1 MSLIIDVISRKTSVK
16 QTLINPG
23 DVTVVI
29 YEPSVVQVH
38 AQASAVARYVRDG
51 NDLLIYMQDGTVI
64 RCNGYFLQA
73 ANTSEQSEL
82 VFVDGQQLTHV
93 TFADTAAG
101 GLAPVEL
108 TAQTTAIESIA
119 PYLDI
124 VGQTTA
130 FPWGWLAGA
139 AVGGGAL
146 GALLASGGDDDS
158 KTEVVNNPPPAEPG
172 NATPS
177 FLVTDNQGDQRGILS
192 ANDTTDDT
200 TPTFSGSGQAGA
212 TIQIKDSNGDTIAS
226 TQVGSDGRWSVDLP
240 TQSAGEH
247 TWSVVQ
253 IVGSTITDAGSITL
267 TIDNSQA
274 SVQVATTAGDNII
287 NASEQAA
294 GFTLSGTSSHL
305 AQGTE
310 LTVTLNGKTYT
321 TSVGANGA
329 WSVQVPTADA
339 QALGEGNQAVLVSG
353 KDATGNTVTGV
364 QLLTV
369 DTQPPTLAINT
380 IAQDNIISA
389 AEHNVALVLSGTSN
403 AEAGQTVTLTVNGK
417 SHTATVGS
425 DGTWQ
430 VTLPATEVQALAEG
444 NYAVNASVSDRAGN
458 STSHSANFTVD
469 TSAPVVS
476 VNTVAGDDILNNA
489 EQAVAQIISGQVSGA
504 SPGDT
509 VTVKL
514 GTHVLTGIVLAD
526 GSWNVAL
533 DPAVTRTL
541 DRGANTIFVTVTD
554 TAGNTGAA
562 SRAITLVGV
571 SPLITINTVSGDDII
586 SGAEKGAPLTLTG
599 STQQAETG
607 QTVTVTLAG
616 QSFTTTVQADGSWS
630 LTVPAAAMGNL
641 PDGAV
646 AITASVTDLSG
657 NTGNTSR
664 TITVDSQ
671 APALSIDPLTADNII
686 NAAESGQDL
695 PITGTTDAQPG
706 QTVTVTLNGQT
717 YQGVV
722 QPDGTWS
729 VTVPAANVGALADGN
744 ATVTASVNDIAGNPT
759 SVSRVALVD
768 ATPPVVT
775 INPVATDNV
784 INTPEHTQAQ
794 IISGTVTGAQ
804 AGDIVT
810 VTLNNVD
817 YTTVVDGSGNWSLGV
832 PASVVSGL
840 VDGSYPINVSV
851 TDRAGNTGS
860 QSLTVTVNTAA
871 PLIGINSIAGDDVI
885 NASEKG
891 ADLQITG
898 TSDQPVNTAITVTL
912 NGQNYTTTTDAS
924 GNWSVTVPASAVTAL
939 GQANYTVT
947 AAVTSNIGNS
957 NTASHNVLVDSAL
970 PGVTINPVA
979 TDDIINAAEAGVA
992 QTISGQVTGAE
1003 DGDTV
1008 TITLGGNTYTATVGS
1023 NFTWS
1028 VSVPAADI
1036 QALGNGDLTVSAS
1049 VTNQN
1054 GNTGSGTRDIT
1065 IDANLPGLRVD
1076 TVAGDDVVN
1085 IIEHGQALV
1094 VTGSSSGLAEGTP
1107 LTVTINNVEYTTAV
1121 QADGSWSVGV
1131 TAAQVST
1138 WPAGTVNI
1146 AVSGE
1151 SSAGNSVSITHP
1163 VTVDLTPAAIAIN
1176 TIATDDVINA
1186 AEKGADLTLSGTTTN
1201 VEPGQT
1207 VTVTFGGKNYTASVA
1222 SDGSWTAT
1230 LPAADLTAL
1239 PEGSAS
1245 AQASVSNINGNSASA
1260 VHNYSVDSSAPTIII
1275 NTVASDN
1282 IVNASEAD
1290 AGVTVS
1296 GSTTAEAGQIVT
1308 VTLNSPTVQTYQ
1320 ATVQADGSWSIN
1332 IPAADLEA
1340 LTDGSH
1346 TLTAT
1351 VNDKA
1356 GNPASTT
1363 HNLAVDLTVPVLTI
1377 NTIAGDDII
1386 NAAEHGQALVISGS
1400 STGGE
1405 AGDVVTVTLN
1415 SKTYTTTLDASGNW
1429 SVGVPAADVTALGSG
1444 PQTVMATVTDAA
1456 GNSDSETHTVTVNL
1470 TAPTIGINTIAT
1482 DDIINATEKGADLQI
1497 SGTSNQPAGTTITVT
1512 LNGQNYTATTDASG
1526 NWSTTVP
1533 ASAVGALGEASYTV
1547 TANVTDSAGNSNSAS
1562 HNVQVNT
1569 ALPGVTINPVAS
1581 DDIINAAESGVAQT
1595 ISGQVTGAAAGDT
1608 VTVTLGGKTYTATVQ
1623 GNLSWS
1629 VDVPA
1634 ADIQAIGNGD
1644 LTVNASVT
1652 NGVGN
1657 TGSGSRD
1664 ITIDANLPGLRVD
1677 TVAGD
1682 DVVNSIEHGQALVIT
1697 GSSSGLAAGAALTVV
1712 INNVTYGAT
1721 VLADGTWSLGVP
1733 AADVGNWPAG
1743 TVNITVSGTNT
1754 AGTTTTITHPVTV
1767 DLAAVAISINTV
1779 SGDDVINA
1787 AEKSADLTLSGST
1800 SGVEAGQT
1808 VTVTFGGKTYTATV
1822 AGDGSW
1828 TTTVPAADLSAL
1840 RDGDATVQ
1848 ASVST
1853 INGNTASATHAYSV
1867 DATAPT
1873 LAINTIATDDILNA
1887 AEAGNPLTISGS
1899 SNAEAGQ
1906 TVTVTL
1912 NGVTYTG
1919 TVQAD
1924 GSWSVSVPTADLSN
1938 LTASPYTVSAS
1949 VNDKAGNPATATH
1962 GLAVDLT
1969 VPVLTINTVSGDDII
1984 NAAEHGQAL
1993 VISGS
1998 STGGEAGDVIT
2009 VTLNSKTYTTT
2020 LDASGNWSVGVPA
2033 ADVTALGSG
2042 PQTITATITDIAG
2055 NSDDASRTVTV
2066 NLTAPTIGIN
2076 TIASDDV
2083 INATEKS
2090 ADLQITGT
2098 SNQPAGTTITVTLN
2112 GQNYTA
2118 TTDSS
2123 GNWSATVPASAVSA
2137 LGEASYTVT
2146 ANVTDSA
2153 GNSNS
2158 ASHNVLVNSAL
2169 PAVTI
2174 NAVAT
2179 DDIINAAESG
2189 NAQTISGQVT
2199 GAAAGDTVTVTLGGN
2214 TYTATV
2220 QANLSWSVSVP
2231 AADIQAIGNGS
2242 LTVNASVT
2250 NVVGNTGNGSRD
2262 ITIDANLPG
2271 LRVDTVAG
2279 DDVIN
2284 SIEHNQALV
2293 ITGSSSGLTAGTALM
2308 VEINNVTYGATVLAD
2323 GTWSLGIPAADVSN
2337 WPAGTVD
2344 ITVSGTNSAGTTSTI
2359 THPVTVDLAGVAI
2372 TINTLSGD
2380 DVINAVEKGETLVV
2394 SGSTS
2399 GVEAGQTV
2407 TVTFGGKNYTTTVE
2421 SNGSWTVNVPPAD
2434 LAALPDGAGNVQAS
2448 VSNING
2454 NSAQADRAYSVDA
2467 TAPLVTINTIASDD
2481 ILNAAEAGS
2490 ALTISGTS
2498 TAEAGQTV
2506 TVTLNGVNYSGNVQA
2521 DGSWSVSVPTGDLAN
2536 LTASPYTVSAAV
2548 SDKAGNPASATHNLT
2563 VDLAA
2568 PVVTINTVAGDDI
2581 INATEHAQAQIIS
2594 GSATGATTGNTVSV
2608 TIGTTTYTTV
2618 LDANGNWSIGVPA
2631 SVISALAQGDVTI
2644 TATVTDSAGNSGT
2657 ASHTVTVA
2665 LGAPVL
2671 AINTIAVDD
2680 IINATEKGAD
2690 LAISGSSNQPA
2701 GTQITVTLNG
2711 QNYTTTADASGNW
2724 SVTVPA
2730 SRVSALGEATY
2741 TVTAAATDSD
2751 GNSGSASHNVQVNT
2765 ALPGV
2770 TINVVATDDIIN
2782 AAEAGVDQTISGQ
2795 VTGATAGDTVTV
2807 TLGGATYT
2815 ATVQANLSWSV
2826 DVPAA
2831 ALQALGNG
2839 ELTISASVTNS
2850 VGNTGN
2856 GTREI
2861 TIDANLP
2868 GLRVDT
2874 VAGDDVVNIIEHGQ
2888 ALVITGSSSGLATDS
2903 NVTLTINGQTYV
2915 AAVLA
2920 DGSWSVG
2927 VPAADVSAWPA
2938 GTVTITASG
2947 STTAGN
2953 PVSVTHPVTVDLTAV
2968 AVSINA
2974 ITADDVINAAEKGAA
2989 LTLSGSTSGVEAGQ
3003 TVTVTFGGKTYT
3015 ASVAANGS
3023 WSTSVPAADMAALRN
3038 GDASAQASVS
3048 NVNGNNATTTHAY
3061 SVDASVPTVT
3071 INTIAGDDI
3080 LNAAEAGAALTITGS
3095 STAEAGQTVTV
3106 TLNGANYT
3114 GTVQTDGSWSIS
3126 VPPADLSA
3134 LTASNYTVSAAVS
3147 DKAGNPAS
3155 VNHNLTV
3162 DTSVPVVT
3170 INTVAGDDVINATEH
3185 AQAQIISG
3193 SATGAATG
3201 STVTVTI
3208 GTNTFTTVLDASGN
3222 WSVGVPA
3229 SVVSALANGTVT
3241 INASVTDAAGNS
3253 GSATHQVTVNTG
3265 LPSITFNAISGDNV
3279 LNADEKGQ
3287 PLTISGSS
3295 TGLATGA
3302 QVTVTLN
3309 GHNYSATTDAAGNW
3323 TLTVP
3328 VSDLAALGQANYI
3341 VSASAT
3347 SAAGNTASSQA
3358 NLLVDSGLPGVTINT
3373 VAGDDIINAAE
3384 AGAAQTISGVVTRAA
3399 AGDTVTVTLGGNT
3412 YTAQVQADLSW
3423 SVSVP
3428 AADLQALGNGDLTIT
3443 ASVTNANGNTGS
3455 GTRDI
3460 TIDANLPGLRVDT
3473 VAGDDIVNSIEHGQA
3488 LVITGGSSGLNAG
3501 VPLTITI
3508 NGTAYSATVQAD
3520 GSWSVGI
3527 PAANV
3532 SAWPAGALTVEVD
3545 GQSSAGNPVGVSHPF
3560 TVDLTAVA
3568 ISISTVASDDVINA
3582 AEKGTNLTLSGSTS
3596 GIESGQTVT
3605 VTFGGK
3611 TYTASVAA
3619 NGSWSVNVPAADLA
3633 ILPDGAA
3640 NVQASVSSAS
3650 GNSASATH
3658 AYSVDAS
3665 APTLT
3670 INTIASDDILN
3681 ATEAGSPLIISG
3693 TSTAE
3698 TGQTVTVTLNGA
3710 TYSGNVQA
3718 DGSWSVSVP
3727 PSALGALSA
3736 SNYTVSATVNDKAGN
3751 PGSASHNLAVDT
3763 TAPVLTINT
3772 VVGDDIINDAEHA
3785 QALVIS
3791 GTSTGG
3797 EAGDVVSVVLNGKTY
3812 TTTLDA
3818 SGNWSVGVP
3827 AADVAALGS
3836 GAQTITASVSDRAG
3850 NSDDASRTVTVSLTA
3865 PVISINTIAGDDVI
3879 NATEKGSDLA
3889 LSGISDQPAG
3899 TAITVTLNGQN
3910 YSATT
3915 DSSGNWS
3922 VTVPASAVSALGEA
3936 SYSVTASVTN
3946 AQGNSSTASHNVQV
3960 NTALP
3965 GVTINPVTTD
3975 DIINAAEAGS
3985 AQTISG
3991 QVTGAAAGSTVTVE
4005 LGGKTYT
4012 ATVQA
4017 DLSWNVS
4024 VPAADWQ
4031 ALGNG
4036 ELTVNASVTNA
4047 VGNTGSG
4054 TRDITIDASLPGLRV
4069 DTVAGD
4075 DVVNIIE
4082 HSQAQ
4087 VITGSSSG
4095 FAAGTALT
4103 VVINNQTYAATV
4115 LANGSWSVGVPATDV
4130 SNWPAGTLNI
4140 TVSGANSA
4148 GTQTSITHPLTVDLT
4163 TVAVSINSITS
4174 DDVINA
4180 AEKGAA
4186 LTLSG
4191 STSGVEAGQT
4201 VTITFGGK
4209 TYTTT
4214 VAANGSWSTTVPA
4227 VDMATLRDGDAS
4239 AQVRVTNVN
4248 GNSATATHEYSV
4260 DSAAPTVTINTIASD
4275 NIINA
4280 SEAAAGVTVSG
4291 TSTAETGQTLTV
4303 TLNGTNYQ
4311 TTVQADGSW
4320 SLTLPASDLTAL
4332 ANNGYTLTASV
4343 SDLAGNPGSASKG
4356 VTVDTTAPVISFN
4369 TVAGDDVI
4377 NNVEHTQAQII
4388 SGTAT
4393 GAVAGDR
4400 LVVTIA
4406 GQQYV
4411 TSTDASGNWSVG
4423 VPASVISGLAD
4434 GTVTIS
4440 ATITDSAGN
4449 SSTQTHNVQVN
4460 TAAVSLSVSTISG
4473 DNIINAAEAG
4483 SALTLSGTG
4492 TNFAAGTVVTVLLN
4506 GKGYSATIQ
4515 SNGSWSV
4522 NVPAADVAALSDGTS
4537 YTVSAS
4543 AQDSAG
4549 NSATASR
4556 SVAVDLTAPVI
4567 SINTVSTDDR
4577 LNAAE
4582 QQQPLTLNGSTSA
4595 EVGQTVTVTFGG
4607 KTYTATV
4614 AANGTWA
4621 LNVPAADLAALGQGA
4636 QTITASVNDR
4646 AGNPGQ
4652 TTHALTVDTVAPTVT
4667 IATVAGDDIINNA
4680 EQLAG
4685 QTISG
4690 TTTAEVGQ
4698 TVTVTF
4704 NGQSWTATVGSG
4716 GSWSVFIPAQQF
4728 AGLSDGSYTIS
4739 ATVSDQAGNPGS
4751 ASRGVTLNGD
4761 VPSVTINTFA
4771 GDDVVNAAEHGSS
4784 LVISGTTTAP
4794 VGQTLTL
4801 TLNGKTYTTTVQTG
4815 GSWSYTLGSVDVT
4828 ALADGNA
4835 YVINA
4840 SVSNAI
4846 GNTGSSNHTITVDL
4860 SAPAMGINIDSLQ
4873 ADTGLSSSDFITSVS
4888 PVVVNGSLTAALA
4901 SNETAQISID
4911 GGVTWTTLT
4920 VTGTTWRYNDSR
4932 TLTDGS
4938 YLYQVRVIDAAGNV
4952 GATDSQNVVIDT
4964 IAPDPA
4970 VKTIAINAIT
4980 TDTGLITNDFVTS
4993 DTTLAVSGTLG
5004 AALSSGEFAQI
5015 SIDGGT
5021 TWQNLSVS
5029 GLTWTY
5035 LDGRTLSDGN
5045 YNYQVRVIDTAG
5057 NIGATASQIV
5067 TVDTTAPLASKT
5079 IAIAGISDD
5088 TGLSSS
5094 DFVTR
5099 DTTLTVRGTLGAALA
5114 ADERAQISLDGGVTW
5129 TTLTVIGTSWS
5140 YADGRTLTDGTWNYT
5155 VRVVDLAGNVG
5166 QTATQN
5172 VVVDTTSPE
5181 AAKSITITGIS
5192 DDTGASSSDFITSD
5206 TSLTVRGVLG
5216 AALGANEFAQISTDN
5231 GATWVNVTLAADGL
5245 NWSYVDGRT
5254 LTNGTTTW
5262 QVRVVDLAG
5271 NVGATSSQSAQ
5282 IDTVNPAQVLT
5293 IASISTDTGSS
5304 ATDFITSDTTLTLT
5318 GSLGAGLAS
5327 GEVAQISLDGG
5338 ATWITLTTN
5347 GTQWT
5352 YTDSRTLT
5360 DGSYVYQV
5368 RVLDLAGN
5376 TGPVVSK
5383 TVVVDTINPTATPTI
5398 VSYTD
5403 DVGQRQGTLSSS
5415 QATDDTTP
5423 LLNGVLSGPLAS
5435 GEVVYLYRNGLLL
5448 GAVTM
5453 VGALNWTYSDSGLVS
5468 GAYTYSARVVDLA
5481 GNITASS
5488 DFVLTVDTS
5497 IPTTLAQI
5505 TSQTTRDTTPIISG
5519 VITAAL
5525 ASGQYVEVVINGKT
5539 YTSEPGGA
5547 VVVDP
5552 AHNTW
5557 YVQLPDTDALAA
5569 SATAYNVTAQV
5580 KSSAGNGNNANI
5592 SNGTVTVNAAI
5603 DYTPTWTTASKTT
5616 AWGLTY
5622 GLDSHGMWTVL
5633 ANQQV
5638 MQSTD
5643 PLTWSKTALTL
5654 YQSGNN
5660 YATSSI
5666 ADYDRNGTGDLFI
5679 TRDDYGTGYING
5691 FTNNGDGTFSSA
5703 IQVTVGTLTWY
5714 GSIVAFDK
5722 EGDGYLDFWIG
5733 DAGGPDSN
5741 TFLWNNAGTLVGNST
5756 TSNSG
5761 GSATVGGAVTGY
5773 LSLNEGSGVDL
5784 NNDGRIDLVQ
5794 HTYNLN
5800 NYYTLSSLINQ
5811 GNGTFVWGQNTTNT
5825 FLSGAGSG
5833 AMSSSVSM
5841 TWADF
5846 DGDGD
5851 MDLFL
5856 PASQGRANYGSL
5868 LFNTNG
5874 VLGSPVAVGAT
5885 ATTYASQFSVAV
5897 DWNHDGLM
5905 DIARIA
5911 QTGQSYLYT
5920 NVSNASNWT
5929 QSALGGSQSGTTS
5942 GVAAM
5947 DYDWDGAVDVLVT
5960 KQSGSVYLIR
5970 NTNTVSYGTSLHLRI
5985 TDPNGINVYY
5995 GNTVK
6000 LYNSAGVLVATQII
6014 NPQSGMGVNDTSAL
6028 VNFYGLNAGETYN
6041 AVLIKSTGTTASNI
6055 DQTVNTSWGGL
6066 QATDATHAYDLSAE
6080 AGTASNNG
6088 KFVGTGYNDTF
6099 FATAGTDTYDG
6110 SGGWVYSSGTGT
6122 WLANGGMDVVD
6133 FRLSTVGVT
6142 ANLSSTAA
6150 QATGFNTSTF
6160 TNIEGI
6166 SGSNFN
6172 DTLTGSSGDN
6182 QLEGRGGN
6190 DTLNIGNGGH
6200 DTLLYK
6206 LLNASDAT
6214 GGNGSDVVNG
6224 FTVGTWEGTADT
6236 DRIDIRELLQGSGYT
6251 GNGKASYVNGVA
6263 TLDAQA
6269 GNIGDFV
6276 KVTQSGSDTIVQID
6290 RDGTGG
6296 TFAATNVV
6304 TLTGVHTDLATL
6316 LANHQLM
6323 VV

>member
-1 MSLIIDVISRKTSVK
+1 MD
-16 QTLINPG
+16 
-23 DVTVVI
+23 
-29 YEPSVVQVH
+29 
-38 AQASAVARYVRDG
+38 
-51 NDLLIYMQDGTVI
+51 
-64 RCNGYFLQA
+64 
-73 ANTSEQSEL
+73 
-82 VFVDGQQLTHV
+82 
-93 TFADTAAG
+93 
-101 GLAPVEL
+101 
-108 TAQTTAIESIA
+108 
-119 PYLDI
+119 
-124 VGQTTA
+124 
-130 FPWGWLAGA
+130 
-139 AVGGGAL
+139 
-146 GALLASGGDDDS
+146 
-158 KTEVVNNPPPAEPG
+158 
-172 NATPS
+172 
-177 FLVTDNQGDQRGILS
+177 
-192 ANDTTDDT
+192 
-200 TPTFSGSGQAGA
+200 
-212 TIQIKDSNGDTIAS
+212 
-226 TQVGSDGRWSVDLP
+226 
-240 TQSAGEH
+240 
-247 TWSVVQ
+247 
-253 IVGSTITDAGSITL
+253 
-267 TIDNSQA
+267 
-274 SVQVATTAGDNII
+274 
-287 NASEQAA
+287 
-294 GFTLSGTSSHL
+294 
-305 AQGTE
+305 
-310 LTVTLNGKTYT
+310 
-321 TSVGANGA
+321 
-329 WSVQVPTADA
+329 
-339 QALGEGNQAVLVSG
+339 
-353 KDATGNTVTGV
+353 
-364 QLLTV
+364 
-369 DTQPPTLAINT
+369 
-380 IAQDNIISA
+380 
-389 AEHNVALVLSGTSN
+389 
-403 AEAGQTVTLTVNGK
+403 
-417 SHTATVGS
+417 
-425 DGTWQ
+425 
-430 VTLPATEVQALAEG
+430 
-444 NYAVNASVSDRAGN
+444 
-458 STSHSANFTVD
+458 
-469 TSAPVVS
+469 
-476 VNTVAGDDILNNA
+476 
-489 EQAVAQIISGQVSGA
+489 
-504 SPGDT
+504 
-509 VTVKL
+509 
-514 GTHVLTGIVLAD
+514 
-526 GSWNVAL
+526 
-533 DPAVTRTL
+533 
-541 DRGANTIFVTVTD
+541 
-554 TAGNTGAA
+554 
-562 SRAITLVGV
+562 
-571 SPLITINTVSGDDII
+571 
-586 SGAEKGAPLTLTG
+586 
-599 STQQAETG
+599 
-607 QTVTVTLAG
+607 
-616 QSFTTTVQADGSWS
+616 
-630 LTVPAAAMGNL
+630 
-641 PDGAV
+641 
-646 AITASVTDLSG
+646 
-657 NTGNTSR
+657 
-664 TITVDSQ
+664 
-671 APALSIDPLTADNII
+671 
-686 NAAESGQDL
+686 
-695 PITGTTDAQPG
+695 
-706 QTVTVTLNGQT
+706 
-717 YQGVV
+717 
-722 QPDGTWS
+722 
-729 VTVPAANVGALADGN
+729 
-744 ATVTASVNDIAGNPT
+744 
-759 SVSRVALVD
+759 
-768 ATPPVVT
+768 
-775 INPVATDNV
+775 
-784 INTPEHTQAQ
+784 
-794 IISGTVTGAQ
+794 
-804 AGDIVT
+804 
-810 VTLNNVD
+810 
-817 YTTVVDGSGNWSLGV
+817 
-832 PASVVSGL
+832 
-840 VDGSYPINVSV
+840 
-851 TDRAGNTGS
+851 
-860 QSLTVTVNTAA
+860 
-871 PLIGINSIAGDDVI
+871 
-885 NASEKG
+885 
-891 ADLQITG
+891 
-898 TSDQPVNTAITVTL
+898 
-912 NGQNYTTTTDAS
+912 
-924 GNWSVTVPASAVTAL
+924 
-939 GQANYTVT
+939 
-947 AAVTSNIGNS
+947 
-957 NTASHNVLVDSAL
+957 
-970 PGVTINPVA
+970 
-979 TDDIINAAEAGVA
+979 
-992 QTISGQVTGAE
+992 
-1003 DGDTV
+1003 
-1008 TITLGGNTYTATVGS
+1008 
-1023 NFTWS
+1023 
-1028 VSVPAADI
+1028 
-1036 QALGNGDLTVSAS
+1036 
-1049 VTNQN
+1049 
-1054 GNTGSGTRDIT
+1054 
-1065 IDANLPGLRVD
+1065 
-1076 TVAGDDVVN
+1076 
-1085 IIEHGQALV
+1085 
-1094 VTGSSSGLAEGTP
+1094 
-1107 LTVTINNVEYTTAV
+1107 
-1121 QADGSWSVGV
+1121 
-1131 TAAQVST
+1131 
-1138 WPAGTVNI
+1138 
-1146 AVSGE
+1146 
-1151 SSAGNSVSITHP
+1151 
-1163 VTVDLTPAAIAIN
+1163 
-1176 TIATDDVINA
+1176 
-1186 AEKGADLTLSGTTTN
+1186 
-1201 VEPGQT
+1201 
-1207 VTVTFGGKNYTASVA
+1207 
-1222 SDGSWTAT
+1222 
-1230 LPAADLTAL
+1230 
-1239 PEGSAS
+1239 
-1245 AQASVSNINGNSASA
+1245 
-1260 VHNYSVDSSAPTIII
+1260 
-1275 NTVASDN
+1275 
-1282 IVNASEAD
+1282 
-1290 AGVTVS
+1290 
-1296 GSTTAEAGQIVT
+1296 
-1308 VTLNSPTVQTYQ
+1308 
-1320 ATVQADGSWSIN
+1320 
-1332 IPAADLEA
+1332 
-1340 LTDGSH
+1340 
-1346 TLTAT
+1346 
-1351 VNDKA
+1351 
-1356 GNPASTT
+1356 
-1363 HNLAVDLTVPVLTI
+1363 
-1377 NTIAGDDII
+1377 
-1386 NAAEHGQALVISGS
+1386 
-1400 STGGE
+1400 
-1405 AGDVVTVTLN
+1405 
-1415 SKTYTTTLDASGNW
+1415 
-1429 SVGVPAADVTALGSG
+1429 
-1444 PQTVMATVTDAA
+1444 
-1456 GNSDSETHTVTVNL
+1456 
-1470 TAPTIGINTIAT
+1470 INTIAT
-1482 DDIINATEKGADLQI
+1482 DDIINASEKGADLQI
-1497 SGTSNQPAGTTITVT
+1497 SGTSNQPAGTTITLA
-1512 LNGQNYTATTDASG
+1512 LNGQNYTATTDAAG

-1569 ALPGVTINPVAS
+1569 ALPGVTINPVAT
-1581 DDIINAAESGVAQT
+1581 DDIINAAESGNAQT

-1634 ADIQAIGNGD
+1634 ADIQAIGNGN

-1682 DVVNSIEHGQALVIT
+1682 DVVNSIEHAQALVIT

-1712 INNVTYGAT
+1712 INTVTYAAT
-1721 VLADGTWSLGVP
+1721 VLADGTWSVGVP
-1733 AADVGNWPAG
+1733 AADVSNWPAG

-1754 AGTTTTITHPVTV
+1754 AGTTSTITHPVTV

-1787 AEKSADLTLSGST
+1787 AEKGADLTLSGST
-1800 SGVEAGQT
+1800 SGVEVGQT

-1828 TTTVPAADLSAL
+1828 TTTVPAADLSVL

-1899 SNAEAGQ
+1899 STAEAGQ

-1912 NGVTYTG
+1912 NGVTYSG
-1919 TVQAD
+1919 SVQAD
-1924 GSWSVSVPTADLSN
+1924 GSWSVSLPTADLSN
-1938 LTASPYTVSAS
+1938 LTASQYTVSAS
-1949 VNDKAGNPATATH
+1949 VSDKAGNPASANH

-2009 VTLNSKTYTTT
+2009 VTLNSKTYTTM

-2042 PQTITATITDIAG
+2042 PQTITAAITDAAG

-2066 NLTAPTIGIN
+2066 NLAAPTIGIN
-2076 TIASDDV
+2076 TIATDDV
-2083 INATEKS
+2083 IKATEKG

-2118 TTDSS
+2118 TTDSN

-2137 LGEASYTVT
+2137 LGEANYTVT
-2146 ANVTDSA
+2146 ANVTDTA

-2199 GAAAGDTVTVTLGGN
+2199 GAAQGDTVTVTLGGN

-2220 QANLSWSVSVP
+2220 QSNLSWSVDVP
-2231 AADIQAIGNGS
+2231 AADIQALGNGD

-2250 NVVGNTGNGSRD
+2250 NGVGNTGSGSRD

-2293 ITGSSSGLTAGTALM
+2293 ITGSSSGLTAGTALT

-2323 GTWSLGIPAADVSN
+2323 GTWSLGVPAVDVSN
-2337 WPAGTVD
+2337 WPAGTVN

-2421 SNGSWTVNVPPAD
+2421 ANGSWTVNVPPAD

-2481 ILNAAEAGS
+2481 ILNVSEAGAGITISGTTTAQAGQTLTVTLNNNTYQTTVLADGTWSVNVPAADLSGLTASSYTVTATVSDKAGNPASADHALVVDITAPDLTINTVAGDDIINAIEHDQALVVSGTSTGAAAGDVVTVTLNGKNYTTTLDASGNWSVGIPAADVTALATGSQTITASLSDRAGNSDSTTHDVTVDLSGPTLTINTVSGDDIINAAEIVVAQTISGQVTGTAVAGNTVIVTIGGNQYNATVQSDLSWSVSVPANVLQALGNGELTISASLTNSANNTGTATHDIVIDANLPGLRVDTVAGDDVINSIEHTQALVITGSSSGLAAGAALTVVINSVTYGATVLADGSWSVGVPVADVTNWPAGTVNIAVSGTNTAGTTTSISHPVTVDLAAVAITINTLSTDDVINAAEKGSDLQLSGTTSGVEAGQTITVIFGGKSYTTTVAADNTWGLTIPAVDVATLPDGAANVQASVSNVAGNSTQATHAYSVDATAPSVTINTIATDDILNAAEAGS

-2521 DGSWSVSVPTGDLAN
+2521 DGSWSVSVPTGDLAS
-2536 LTASPYTVSAAV
+2536 LTASSYTVNASV
-2548 SDKAGNPASATHNLT
+2548 SDKARNSASATHNLT

-2581 INATEHAQAQIIS
+2581 INATEHGQAQIIS

-2680 IINATEKGAD
+2680 IINAAEKGAD
-2690 LAISGSSNQPA
+2690 LAITGTSNQPA

-2741 TVTAAATDSD
+2741 TVTAAATDAD

-2782 AAEAGVDQTISGQ
+2782 AAEAGVEQTISGQ
-2795 VTGATAGDTVTV
+2795 VTGAAAGDTVTV

-2826 DVPAA
+2826 DVPAS
-2831 ALQALGNG
+2831 ALQELGNG

-2888 ALVITGSSSGLATDS
+2888 ALVITGSSSGLAAGS

-2920 DGSWSVG
+2920 DGTWSVG
-2927 VPAADVSAWPA
+2927 VPAVDVSAWPA
-2938 GTVTITASG
+2938 GSVTIAASG
-2947 STTAGN
+2947 STSAGN
-2953 PVSVTHPVTVDLTAV
+2953 PVSVTHPVTVDLSAV

-3003 TVTVTFGGKTYT
+3003 TVTVTFGGKTYSAT
-3015 ASVAANGS
+3015 VAANGS
-3023 WSTSVPAADMAALRN
+3023 WSTSVPAADMAALRD

-3048 NVNGNNATTTHAY
+3048 NVNGNSATTTHAY
-3061 SVDASVPTVT
+3061 SVDASAPTVT

-3106 TLNGANYT
+3106 TLNGTNYT
-3114 GTVQTDGSWSIS
+3114 GTVQTDGSWSVS
-3126 VPPADLSA
+3126 VPSADLST
-3134 LTASNYTVSAAVS
+3134 LTASNYTVNAAVS

-3241 INASVTDAAGNS
+3241 INASVTDAGGNS

-3265 LPSITFNAISGDNV
+3265 LPTITFNAISGDNI

-3287 PLTISGSS
+3287 PLTISGGS

-3309 GHNYSATTDAAGNW
+3309 GHNYSATTDASGNW

-3328 VSDLAALGQANYI
+3328 VSDLAALGQANYT

-3358 NLLVDSGLPGVTINT
+3358 NLLVDSGLPDVTINT

-3384 AGAAQTISGVVTRAA
+3384 AGADQTISGVVTRAA

-3412 YTAQVQADLSW
+3412 YTATVQSNLSW

-3428 AADLQALGNGDLTIT
+3428 TADLQALGNGDLTIT
-3443 ASVTNANGNTGS
+3443 ASVTNAN
-3455 GTRDI
+3455 
-3460 TIDANLPGLRVDT
+3460 
-3473 VAGDDIVNSIEHGQA
+3473 
-3488 LVITGGSSGLNAG
+3488 
-3501 VPLTITI
+3501 
-3508 NGTAYSATVQAD
+3508 
-3520 GSWSVGI
+3520 
-3527 PAANV
+3527 
-3532 SAWPAGALTVEVD
+3532 
-3545 GQSSAGNPVGVSHPF
+3545 
-3560 TVDLTAVA
+3560 
-3568 ISISTVASDDVINA
+3568 
-3582 AEKGTNLTLSGSTS
+3582 
-3596 GIESGQTVT
+3596 
-3605 VTFGGK
+3605 
-3611 TYTASVAA
+3611 
-3619 NGSWSVNVPAADLA
+3619 
-3633 ILPDGAA
+3633 
-3640 NVQASVSSAS
+3640 
-3650 GNSASATH
+3650 
-3658 AYSVDAS
+3658 
-3665 APTLT
+3665 
-3670 INTIASDDILN
+3670 
-3681 ATEAGSPLIISG
+3681 
-3693 TSTAE
+3693 
-3698 TGQTVTVTLNGA
+3698 
-3710 TYSGNVQA
+3710 
-3718 DGSWSVSVP
+3718 
-3727 PSALGALSA
+3727 
-3736 SNYTVSATVNDKAGN
+3736 
-3751 PGSASHNLAVDT
+3751 
-3763 TAPVLTINT
+3763 
-3772 VVGDDIINDAEHA
+3772 
-3785 QALVIS
+3785 
-3791 GTSTGG
+3791 
-3797 EAGDVVSVVLNGKTY
+3797 
-3812 TTTLDA
+3812 
-3818 SGNWSVGVP
+3818 
-3827 AADVAALGS
+3827 
-3836 GAQTITASVSDRAG
+3836 
-3850 NSDDASRTVTVSLTA
+3850 
-3865 PVISINTIAGDDVI
+3865 
-3879 NATEKGSDLA
+3879 
-3889 LSGISDQPAG
+3889 
-3899 TAITVTLNGQN
+3899 
-3910 YSATT
+3910 
-3915 DSSGNWS
+3915 
-3922 VTVPASAVSALGEA
+3922 
-3936 SYSVTASVTN
+3936 
-3946 AQGNSSTASHNVQV
+3946 
-3960 NTALP
+3960 
-3965 GVTINPVTTD
+3965 
-3975 DIINAAEAGS
+3975 
-3985 AQTISG
+3985 
-3991 QVTGAAAGSTVTVE
+3991 
-4005 LGGKTYT
+4005 
-4012 ATVQA
+4012 
-4017 DLSWNVS
+4017 
-4024 VPAADWQ
+4024 
-4031 ALGNG
+4031 
-4036 ELTVNASVTNA
+4036 
-4047 VGNTGSG
+4047 
-4054 TRDITIDASLPGLRV
+4054 
-4069 DTVAGD
+4069 
-4075 DVVNIIE
+4075 
-4082 HSQAQ
+4082 
-4087 VITGSSSG
+4087 
-4095 FAAGTALT
+4095 
-4103 VVINNQTYAATV
+4103 
-4115 LANGSWSVGVPATDV
+4115 
-4130 SNWPAGTLNI
+4130 
-4140 TVSGANSA
+4140 
-4148 GTQTSITHPLTVDLT
+4148 
-4163 TVAVSINSITS
+4163 
-4174 DDVINA
+4174 
-4180 AEKGAA
+4180 
-4186 LTLSG
+4186 
-4191 STSGVEAGQT
+4191 
-4201 VTITFGGK
+4201 
-4209 TYTTT
+4209 
-4214 VAANGSWSTTVPA
+4214 
-4227 VDMATLRDGDAS
+4227 
-4239 AQVRVTNVN
+4239 
-4248 GNSATATHEYSV
+4248 
-4260 DSAAPTVTINTIASD
+4260 
-4275 NIINA
+4275 
-4280 SEAAAGVTVSG
+4280 
-4291 TSTAETGQTLTV
+4291 
-4303 TLNGTNYQ
+4303 
-4311 TTVQADGSW
+4311 
-4320 SLTLPASDLTAL
+4320 
-4332 ANNGYTLTASV
+4332 
-4343 SDLAGNPGSASKG
+4343 
-4356 VTVDTTAPVISFN
+4356 
-4369 TVAGDDVI
+4369 
-4377 NNVEHTQAQII
+4377 
-4388 SGTAT
+4388 
-4393 GAVAGDR
+4393 
-4400 LVVTIA
+4400 
-4406 GQQYV
+4406 
-4411 TSTDASGNWSVG
+4411 
-4423 VPASVISGLAD
+4423 
-4434 GTVTIS
+4434 
-4440 ATITDSAGN
+4440 
-4449 SSTQTHNVQVN
+4449 
-4460 TAAVSLSVSTISG
+4460 
-4473 DNIINAAEAG
+4473 
-4483 SALTLSGTG
+4483 
-4492 TNFAAGTVVTVLLN
+4492 
-4506 GKGYSATIQ
+4506 
-4515 SNGSWSV
+4515 
-4522 NVPAADVAALSDGTS
+4522 
-4537 YTVSAS
+4537 
-4543 AQDSAG
+4543 
-4549 NSATASR
+4549 
-4556 SVAVDLTAPVI
+4556 
-4567 SINTVSTDDR
+4567 
-4577 LNAAE
+4577 
-4582 QQQPLTLNGSTSA
+4582 
-4595 EVGQTVTVTFGG
+4595 
-4607 KTYTATV
+4607 
-4614 AANGTWA
+4614 
-4621 LNVPAADLAALGQGA
+4621 
-4636 QTITASVNDR
+4636 
-4646 AGNPGQ
+4646 
-4652 TTHALTVDTVAPTVT
+4652 
-4667 IATVAGDDIINNA
+4667 
-4680 EQLAG
+4680 
-4685 QTISG
+4685 
-4690 TTTAEVGQ
+4690 
-4698 TVTVTF
+4698 
-4704 NGQSWTATVGSG
+4704 
-4716 GSWSVFIPAQQF
+4716 
-4728 AGLSDGSYTIS
+4728 
-4739 ATVSDQAGNPGS
+4739 
-4751 ASRGVTLNGD
+4751 
-4761 VPSVTINTFA
+4761 
-4771 GDDVVNAAEHGSS
+4771 
-4784 LVISGTTTAP
+4784 
-4794 VGQTLTL
+4794 
-4801 TLNGKTYTTTVQTG
+4801 
-4815 GSWSYTLGSVDVT
+4815 
-4828 ALADGNA
+4828 
-4835 YVINA
+4835 
-4840 SVSNAI
+4840 

-4873 ADTGLSSSDFITSVS
+4873 ADTGLSASDFITSVS

-4911 GGVTWTTLT
+4911 GGTTWTTLT

-4932 TLTDGS
+4932 TLTDGN

-4964 IAPDPA
+4964 TAPDPA
-4970 VKTIAINAIT
+4970 VKTIAISAIT
-4980 TDTGLITNDFVTS
+4980 TDMGLITNDFVTS

-5004 AALSSGEFAQI
+5004 ATLSAGEF
-5015 SIDGGT
+5015 
-5021 TWQNLSVS
+5021 
-5029 GLTWTY
+5029 
-5035 LDGRTLSDGN
+5035 
-5045 YNYQVRVIDTAG
+5045 
-5057 NIGATASQIV
+5057 
-5067 TVDTTAPLASKT
+5067 
-5079 IAIAGISDD
+5079 
-5088 TGLSSS
+5088 
-5094 DFVTR
+5094 
-5099 DTTLTVRGTLGAALA
+5099 
-5114 ADERAQISLDGGVTW
+5114 AQISLDGGVTW
-5129 TTLTVIGTSWS
+5129 TTLTVVGTSWS
-5140 YADGRTLTDGTWNYT
+5140 YADGHTLTDGTWNYT

-5192 DDTGASSSDFITSD
+5192 DDTGTSSSDFITSD
-5206 TSLTVRGVLG
+5206 TTLTVRGVLG

-5231 GATWVNVTLAADGL
+5231 GATWVNVTVAADSL

-5271 NVGATSSQSAQ
+5271 NVGATSSQSAL

-5304 ATDFITSDTTLTLT
+5304 ATDFITSDTMLTLT

-5327 GEVAQISLDGG
+5327 GEVAQISLDSG
-5338 ATWITLTTN
+5338 ATWTTLTTN

-5423 LLNGVLSGPLAS
+5423 LLNGVLSAPLAS

-5481 GNITASS
+5481 GNITSSS

-5557 YVQLPDTDALAA
+5557 YVQLPDTDALTV
-5569 SATAYNVTAQV
+5569 SATAYTVTAQV

-5885 ATTYASQFSVAV
+5885 ATTYASQFSLAV

-5947 DYDWDGAVDVLVT
+5947 DYDWDGAVDVLVS
-5960 KQSGSVYLIR
+5960 KQSGSVFLSR

-6172 DTLTGSSGDN
+6172 DILTGSSGDN

-6296 TFAATNVV
+6296 TFATTNVV